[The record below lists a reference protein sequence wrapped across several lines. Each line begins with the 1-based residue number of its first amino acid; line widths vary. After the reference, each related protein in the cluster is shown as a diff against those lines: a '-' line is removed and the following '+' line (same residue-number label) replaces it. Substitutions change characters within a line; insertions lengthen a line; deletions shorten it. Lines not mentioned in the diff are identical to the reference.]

1 MVVVD
6 KYIKHIIE
14 SKFRMAKTWRKGI
27 RHRSG
32 KKIASCGQISS
43 KGDIK
48 KPLWEEE
55 DSPPLERCE
64 KLLAW
69 KHM

>member
-1 MVVVD
+1 
-6 KYIKHIIE
+6 
-14 SKFRMAKTWRKGI
+14 MAKTWRKGI

-32 KKIASCGQISS
+32 KKIASCGQISN